1 MCENMKQSGLTGSAL
16 VLIILF
22 SFGFSSCRE
31 RSSGSDA
38 LSGDIVKNP
47 HTADGREN
55 TKMPFIEFEQD
66 FHDFGKLIQGEKVS
80 YAFKFTN
87 TGKTDLIISRVS
99 SSCGCTVPDYP
110 KTPVK
115 PGETKKIDVKFD
127 SEHRRGFQ
135 NKTVTIV
142 SNAQPSA
149 KVLRIKAQ
157 IVLPEEQ

>member
-1 MCENMKQSGLTGSAL
+1 MKRIRLKYASL
-16 VLIILF
+16 VLIFFLAL
-22 SFGFSSCRE
+22 GLSSCRE

-47 HTADGREN
+47 HSADGMEN
-55 TKMPFIEFEQD
+55 TRMPFIEFEQD

-87 TGKTDLIISRVS
+87 TGKTDLIISKVS

-110 KTPVK
+110 KTPIR
-115 PGETKKIDVKFD
+115 PGDTKKIDVKFD
-127 SEHRRGFQ
+127 TENRRGFQ

>member
-1 MCENMKQSGLTGSAL
+1 MLKNMKYNKLKYISLIFLTLLAIG
-16 VLIILF
+16 V
-22 SFGFSSCRE
+22 SSCRD
-31 RSSGSDA
+31 RSSGKDA

-47 HTADGREN
+47 HSADGIEN
-55 TKMPFIEFEQD
+55 TNMPFMEFEQD

-80 YAFKFTN
+80 YGFKFTN
-87 TGKTDLIISRVS
+87 TGKTDLIISKVS

-110 KTPVK
+110 KTPIR

-127 SEHRRGFQ
+127 TENRRGFQ

-142 SNAQPSA
+142 SNAQPST
-149 KVLRIKAQ
+149 KVIRIKAQ